1 MSYEVMEDKVSLLVD
16 DIEAGYIRYN
26 KTNEG
31 LEIVQ
36 TYVFPGFRENGYAQK
51 LVEYVTDN
59 HDHEVCKVQCSY
71 YRIMSAD
78 YKLAKV
84 EAQM

>member
-1 MSYEVMEDKVSLLVD
+1 MSYEVMDDKLSLLVD
-16 DIEAGYIRYN
+16 NCEAGYIKFN

-31 LEIVQ
+31 LEVLQ

-51 LVEYVTDN
+51 LVEYMTDN
-59 HDHEVCKVQCSY
+59 HDHEVSKVVCSY

-78 YKLAKV
+78 YKLAKI
-84 EAQM
+84 EM